1 MEYSFKFV
9 FWSSSVLGP
18 FCRSYLTIRASWCVI
33 YGTSKLDE
41 ELVHCCWSVD
51 CWTGMDL
58 ICIVNCW
65 IIVNRPSINCW
76 SSSCDHLLICYVL
89 SCYRWALVDCLWIF
103 TQWTSTF
110 CLLIWPNIELLL
122 LLSSLWRIKWLRLKT
137 ILREQNT
144 IVCILI

>member
-1 MEYSFKFV
+1 MEYSLKFV
-9 FWSSSVLGP
+9 FWSSSVLCP

-33 YGTSKLDE
+33 YGTSKLHE
-41 ELVHCCWSVD
+41 ELVHCCGSVD
-51 CWTGMDL
+51 CWTL
-58 ICIVNCW
+58 VNCW
-65 IIVNRPSINCW
+65 IIDIICVNVSCVNCW

-122 LLSSLWRIKWLRLKT
+122 LLSSLWRIKWLWLKT
-137 ILREQNT
+137 ILWEQNT

>member
-1 MEYSFKFV
+1 MEYSLKFV

-33 YGTSKLDE
+33 YGTSKLHE
-41 ELVHCCWSVD
+41 ELVHCCGSVD
-51 CWTGMDL
+51 CWTYVLDL
-58 ICIVNCW
+58 ISCM
-65 IIVNRPSINCW
+65 NCW

-103 TQWTSTF
+103 TQRTSTF
-110 CLLIWPNIELLL
+110 CLLILPNIELLL
-122 LLSSLWRIKWLRLKT
+122 LLSSLRRIKWLRLKT

-144 IVCILI
+144 IVCSLIEQILSVQVC